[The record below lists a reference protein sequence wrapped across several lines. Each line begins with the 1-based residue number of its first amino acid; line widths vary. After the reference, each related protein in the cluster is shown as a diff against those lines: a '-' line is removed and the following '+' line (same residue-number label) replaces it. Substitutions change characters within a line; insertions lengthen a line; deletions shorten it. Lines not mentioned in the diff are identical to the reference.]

1 MKKIAALRYYKDL
14 RIWCTITVGVIVLL
28 SCSAERER
36 AVITITNKE
45 IHLDAEGAQSQ
56 KIQIIS
62 NTEWEIKSNEDNWL
76 YINKEANKGDTAT
89 VFITASPNTGLQRS
103 SRISII
109 NEELP
114 EQVITIT
121 QDGIRIVPD
130 FEYVDEIDRYRLIN
144 KSYSIPSSKEL
155 VENWEIVDRKSMIQ
169 NDLYTYF
176 MLPATDSR
184 PDSIEVKLTMS
195 SPDCEASTVKHLPL
209 PPLTWYRVYKI
220 GKQVDTNQSN
230 NKNYNW
236 YIDQTNT
243 GTYSNMNCGPTCAT
257 MALMWV
263 NKDFN
268 HSAEEAR
275 NTYLLNGGAW
285 STRTI
290 MDYLNKYGANYH
302 VMNFNE
308 WKVNDLIAEINAG
321 NIAILCLDI
330 YYVRTQTKGEQW
342 KLDKFYTTTNKS
354 SGHFILV
361 KGYYVINNTVFFEI
375 YDPWSKGKT
384 YANGLYMGCD
394 RVYRREDIVN
404 ATNVWWKY
412 AIIVHPQSQDTRSLY
427 NNRPEL
433 QNVPVQFGW

>member
-14 RIWCTITVGVIVLL
+14 KIWCTITVGVIVLL

-257 MALMWV
+257 MALMWLIRILIIQL
-263 NKDFN
+263 KKP
-268 HSAEEAR
+268 EI
-275 NTYLLNGGAW
+275 
-285 STRTI
+285 RT
-290 MDYLNKYGANYH
+290 
-302 VMNFNE
+302 
-308 WKVNDLIAEINAG
+308 
-321 NIAILCLDI
+321 C
-330 YYVRTQTKGEQW
+330 
-342 KLDKFYTTTNKS
+342 
-354 SGHFILV
+354 
-361 KGYYVINNTVFFEI
+361 
-375 YDPWSKGKT
+375 
-384 YANGLYMGCD
+384 
-394 RVYRREDIVN
+394 
-404 ATNVWWKY
+404 
-412 AIIVHPQSQDTRSLY
+412 
-427 NNRPEL
+427 
-433 QNVPVQFGW
+433 